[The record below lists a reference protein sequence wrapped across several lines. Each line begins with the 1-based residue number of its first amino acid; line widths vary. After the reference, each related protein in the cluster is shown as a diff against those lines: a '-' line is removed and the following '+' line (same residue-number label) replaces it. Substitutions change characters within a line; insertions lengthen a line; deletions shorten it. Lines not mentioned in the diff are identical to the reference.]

1 MYNCRFLHQ
10 IELMESMLETIF
22 LSACIKEKALNVL
35 LSNFKYYKILE
46 SSLESKRAEPT
57 AIF

>member
-1 MYNCRFLHQ
+1 
-10 IELMESMLETIF
+10 MESMLETIF